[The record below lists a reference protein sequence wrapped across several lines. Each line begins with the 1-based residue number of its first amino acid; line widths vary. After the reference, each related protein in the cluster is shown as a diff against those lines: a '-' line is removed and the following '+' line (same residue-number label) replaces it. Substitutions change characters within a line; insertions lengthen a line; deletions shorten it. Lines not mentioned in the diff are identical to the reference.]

1 MCLNCGCGEPA
12 DDHGKPA
19 NITIRDLRDAAAA
32 NGQTLHESAQHIID
46 TVAMYE
52 RQGPVAAAPGATGT
66 TSTTGTASEST
77 GSPRNGTGAAGG
89 GAAAGQDGLAQPAGS
104 EPAPAAGKGT
114 PGSES

>member
-12 DDHGKPA
+12 DDRGKPE

-46 TVAMYE
+46 TVGIYE
-52 RQGPVAAAPGATGT
+52 RRGPIAGASGAAGT
-66 TSTTGTASEST
+66 TSDGMPTTG
-77 GSPRNGTGAAGG
+77 NGAAAASD